1 MRGATAALLLLLAA
15 ALLVPA
21 ALAADGPLAITVEV
35 PVKNQQIYAAD
46 TLVAGTSWDERVRV
60 TVSNTG
66 GTPISDLEVR
76 VGVPLGMPVSVPQ
89 QPLPGVTAE
98 NGTVRAM
105 VPSLGPGESAN
116 LTFGVRPPA
125 SVEYRTPAVFE
136 VTATYLVDG
145 AGQTTTASHET
156 AVVPP
161 LSWVTYGTIGSSLL
175 VLVAAVLFF
184 RRSTVL
190 TRFSTS
196 DLVTIALIAALLGVV
211 FRWFWQTFNDL
222 LGPFGGLLFTVPTAV
237 LVVLAVHLVR
247 KPGTATLLFFV
258 QELVAMVV
266 WGTNILL
273 WLGWYLMEGVAV
285 DLLCLVLGGDYADRR
300 ATAVGIGI
308 IRGVVSYGAFYFLF
322 APAVWHIAYAPWYG
336 FLQVGLAVLGGVIG
350 GWIGYSTAVKVR
362 GAMP

>member
-1 MRGATAALLLLLAA
+1 VRGAAAVVLLLLAA
-15 ALLVPA
+15 ALLVPH
-21 ALAADGPLAITVEV
+21 ALAADGPLAIAVEV

-46 TLVAGTSWDERVRV
+46 TLVAGSSWDERVRV
-60 TVSNTG
+60 TVANTG
-66 GTPISDLEVR
+66 GSTVTNLSVLVA
-76 VGVPLGMPVSVPQ
+76 VPLGMPVSVPQ
-89 QPLPGVTAE
+89 QPLPGVTVE
-98 NGTVRAM
+98 NGTIRAF
-105 VPSLGPGESAN
+105 VPVLGPGESAN

-136 VTATYLVDG
+136 VAATYLVDG
-145 AGQTTTASHET
+145 TEQMTTATHET

-161 LSWVTYGTIGSSLL
+161 LSWVTYATIVASLL
-175 VLVAAVLFF
+175 VLATAVLFF

-190 TRFSTS
+190 ARFSTS

-266 WGTNILL
+266 WGTNIFL

-322 APAVWHIAYAPWYG
+322 APAVWHIAYAPWYS
-336 FLQVGLAVLGGVIG
+336 LVQVGLAVVGGVIG

-362 GAMP
+362 GAVL